1 MNAIIQNPSF
11 DQKDNMQ
18 QNQTQQKISPEYIMI
33 NLDEQSE
40 SYGFFVCNSHSQRD
54 WIAMMLDHLHE
65 VNLQSGIHKP

>member
-40 SYGFFVCNSHSQRD
+40 SYGFFVCNSLHQRD
-54 WIAMMLDHLHE
+54 WIAMMLNHLHE
-65 VNLQSGIHKP
+65 VHLKYGIHET